1 MIVNLPVLHVYHD
14 GSSAVLGGSLEA
26 LKVTIQNCL
35 FSPRHRVICM
45 CVLFCFVLVW
55 CGVMLCVVCCGV
67 PCFRLELVEFSL
79 WLGIECILLL
89 HARYYVT
96 RYVSKIPSFLPF
108 SVDYITLYTVQR
120 WQFERILLFRP
131 VRGWHRWCDERVVDP
146 AED

>member
-35 FSPRHRVICM
+35 FSPRHRVICI
-45 CVLFCFVLVW
+45 CVLFCFVVLW
-55 CGVMLCVVCCGV
+55 CDVPWCCVLCCVLWRGV

-89 HARYYVT
+89 HA
-96 RYVSKIPSFLPF
+96 
-108 SVDYITLYTVQR
+108 
-120 WQFERILLFRP
+120 
-131 VRGWHRWCDERVVDP
+131 
-146 AED
+146 